1 MQIKNKKRQQVTA
14 DLALLGVSF
23 IWGATF
29 VVVKNALSSIGPFY
43 FLAIR
48 FMLAFLFLLPIYRQS
63 LTNINR
69 PHLSA
74 GCLIGTFLF
83 GGYAFQ
89 TVGLQYTTAS
99 NAGFITGLSVVL
111 VPALHAFLNK
121 KVPGFFTTAGIML
134 SVLGLGLLSLERSWH
149 FNPGDVLVLLC
160 ALCFA
165 LHIITVGYF
174 APSFYP
180 PLLAIIQIGTV
191 SLVSFLFGVLTET
204 WPRYLTSPVWIAL
217 LLTAIPATA
226 LAFLIQNSV
235 QRYTS
240 ATHTAIIFTTEP
252 VFAAICAYLWSGE
265 VLSLRQLVG
274 CALILAGMLIAELRG
289 EDRRCESGRGYN
301 GRRTAYQ

>member
-1 MQIKNKKRQQVTA
+1 M
-14 DLALLGVSF
+14 ALLGVSF

-43 FLAIR
+43 FLGTR
-48 FMLAFLFLLPIYRQS
+48 FLLAFLFLLAIYWRS
-63 LTNINR
+63 LPKISWS
-69 PHLSA
+69 LLLA
-74 GCLIGTFLF
+74 GCLIGIFLF

-111 VPALHAFLNK
+111 VPVFHASLNRK
-121 KVPGFFTTAGIML
+121 APGLSATAGIIL
-134 SVLGLGLLSLERSWH
+134 SVLGLGLLSLEESWH
-149 FNPGDVLVLLC
+149 LNPGDALVLLC
-160 ALCFA
+160 AFCFA
-165 LHIITVGYF
+165 LHIITVGHF
-174 APSFYP
+174 APSFHP
-180 PLLAIIQIGTV
+180 PTLAIIQIGTV
-191 SLVSFLFGVLTET
+191 SLASFLLGAATET
-204 WPRYLTSPVWIAL
+204 WPRHFTPSVWLAL

-274 CALILAGMLIAELRG
+274 CALILAGMLIAELKG
-289 EDRRCESGRGYN
+289 EDRRCECGRGFN